1 MAEQYPT
8 AHINATP
15 SDFAPTV
22 LMPGDPL
29 RSEFIAKNFKK
40 DIKIQGLFAVSDE
53 QAVDF
58 INKLSGDID
67 KVYDYVN
74 QFADDFEKALE
85 EAEKELKEEQS
96 EK

>member
-1 MAEQYPT
+1 MENIKLVIELILVAQ
-8 AHINATP
+8 
-15 SDFAPTV
+15 
-22 LMPGDPL
+22 
-29 RSEFIAKNFKK
+29 FISAVAIVFLFQRLKFFLDHYNTSMKN
-40 DIKIQGLFAVSDE
+40 IA
-53 QAVDF
+53 DF

-74 QFADDFEKALE
+74 EFADDFEKALE

>member
-1 MAEQYPT
+1 MEN
-8 AHINATP
+8 IKL
-15 SDFAPTV
+15 V
-22 LMPGDPL
+22 I
-29 RSEFIAKNFKK
+29 EFILVTQFISAVAIVFLFQRFKFFLDHYNENMKNMVYF
-40 DIKIQGLFAVSDE
+40 V
-53 QAVDF
+53 
-58 INKLSGDID
+58 NKLNDDIN

>member
-1 MAEQYPT
+1 MENIKLVIELILVAQFISAVAIVCLFQKFKFFLDHY
-8 AHINATP
+8 NAN
-15 SDFAPTV
+15 
-22 LMPGDPL
+22 M
-29 RSEFIAKNFKK
+29 KNM
-40 DIKIQGLFAVSDE
+40 
-53 QAVDF
+53 VDF

-74 QFADDFEKALE
+74 EFTDNFEKALE

>member
-1 MAEQYPT
+1 MEN
-8 AHINATP
+8 IKL
-15 SDFAPTV
+15 V
-22 LMPGDPL
+22 I
-29 RSEFIAKNFKK
+29 EFILVAQFISAVAIVFLFQRLKFFLDHYNVNMKN
-40 DIKIQGLFAVSDE
+40 I
-53 QAVDF
+53 VDF
-58 INKLSGDID
+58 INKLNDDIN

>member
-1 MAEQYPT
+1 MEN
-8 AHINATP
+8 IKL
-15 SDFAPTV
+15 V
-22 LMPGDPL
+22 I
-29 RSEFIAKNFKK
+29 EFILVTQFISAVAIVFLFQRLKFFLDHYNENMKNM
-40 DIKIQGLFAVSDE
+40 
-53 QAVDF
+53 VDF
-58 INKLSGDID
+58 INKLSDDIN

>member
-1 MAEQYPT
+1 MENIKLVIELILVAQ
-8 AHINATP
+8 
-15 SDFAPTV
+15 
-22 LMPGDPL
+22 
-29 RSEFIAKNFKK
+29 FISAVAIVFLFQKFKFFLGHYNVNMKNM
-40 DIKIQGLFAVSDE
+40 
-53 QAVDF
+53 VDF

-74 QFADDFEKALE
+74 EFTDNFEKALE